1 MLNPSAAYHPEGG
14 AFSYQTQ
21 SLFSAL
27 DARPRLGSSNLP
39 SGMAPR
45 LAHQQARE
53 LGARDLTTREQY
65 NNPGTPAYRR
75 SSEHSIRSPSFPAS
89 VPRRLPLSPTP
100 SPIAGFTAPVAIDA
114 TFPKPQATATIPPLE
129 KMASLGTLEY
139 ADGGGTHVRPEI
151 HGTIDK
157 GFFLSDGEWTC
168 YRRNYFSCVCSYSLT
183 PHYPSMSLQF
193 TPKGS
198 EQTYHVAGFAMT
210 ISAVVAENDDHS
222 IELVQHTPKRDKGPI
237 AKPEKVRLAPK
248 TPQLPG
254 RQLGLYS
261 SLGDPSMGS
270 PAMYGQ
276 NYAAASCGSQGAV
289 TFQTEHTF
297 ERIQFKQATANNG
310 KRRAAQQYYHLVV
323 ELWADIGTQGDMGRR
338 ADVGH
343 RGGDQFIR
351 VAYRR
356 SAKMIV
362 RGRSPGHYQTER
374 RGSTSSGP
382 GGGSGSLSGYGN
394 GPAIGPDFLSNNSM
408 ISSGFPRSYD
418 ASQAS
423 MPPFTG
429 RHPQQEIPVESM
441 IPPEE
446 AKTIEVT
453 KGYQYYPGTTY
464 EAQQDHRGG
473 VDTFTH
479 QRPDHSSSAFEV
491 KTKTEYDT
499 GNSPLPS
506 LFHPGPLAM
515 NRRCGPFEG
524 KPRSD
529 GYYPS
534 MVPPSGINI
543 ANIT

>member
-1 MLNPSAAYHPEGG
+1 
-14 AFSYQTQ
+14 
-21 SLFSAL
+21 
-27 DARPRLGSSNLP
+27 
-39 SGMAPR
+39 MAPR

-65 NNPGTPAYRR
+65 NNPGTPA
-75 SSEHSIRSPSFPAS
+75 
-89 VPRRLPLSPTP
+89 
-100 SPIAGFTAPVAIDA
+100 PIAGFTAPVAIDA

-151 HGTIDK
+151 H
-157 GFFLSDGEWTC
+157 
-168 YRRNYFSCVCSYSLT
+168 
-183 PHYPSMSLQF
+183 
-193 TPKGS
+193 
-198 EQTYHVAGFAMT
+198 
-210 ISAVVAENDDHS
+210 AVVAENDDHS

-362 RGRSPGHYQTER
+362 RGP
-374 RGSTSSGP
+374 
-382 GGGSGSLSGYGN
+382 
-394 GPAIGPDFLSNNSM
+394 
-408 ISSGFPRSYD
+408 
-418 ASQAS
+418 
-423 MPPFTG
+423 
-429 RHPQQEIPVESM
+429 
-441 IPPEE
+441 
-446 AKTIEVT
+446 KTIEVT